1 MRNDFGHHA
10 KRFTRIDWDVDV
22 AMNKL
27 QSLESL

>member
-10 KRFTRIDWDVDV
+10 KRFTRINQDV

-27 QSLESL
+27 LSLESL